1 MSAIESQVRW
11 RRSMHLQI
19 RRLFSVE
26 LGGVELL
33 DTGRPPEESQYHCR
47 KNPASLLI
55 GCGENVTHT
64 ATAIAA

>member
-1 MSAIESQVRW
+1 
-11 RRSMHLQI
+11 MHLQI